1 MKAVRQIAKV
11 AVQATLAT
19 SMLLT
24 AAIAQA
30 HPEITATEKM
40 PVAGLYEIKF
50 NQAADVLYV
59 AATGSR
65 GEENAARILVLDP
78 ESLAVQ
84 SEYDVGETALYGLA
98 VNNRTQTLYGTATRT
113 GHIVALDLEN
123 GEVKGMVGGDRAHVR
138 QLVVD
143 EDSNTIYA
151 SVVGSRRETD
161 NPIPSSLWVIDGDAH
176 EITKTI
182 DIPGT
187 LTGLDVDIDAG
198 LAYMTDMNANHVV
211 QVDIDSGDVLNQ
223 WPTGGESTINVAVDP
238 EGQRLFVTNQ
248 GSGTLTIM
256 NAGNGDVIE
265 TIETGEGALS
275 VAYNPDA
282 NHIYVTNRRA
292 GTTSV
297 VDAESYEIVSNLT
310 TGTLPQSLAIDWET
324 EVVYVSN
331 KARGLGRNAPA
342 DAEPVVDEN
351 GDTVNRIIPS
361 H

>member
-1 MKAVRQIAKV
+1 MKAVRQIGKM
-11 AVQATLAT
+11 AVKTTLAA
-19 SMLLT
+19 SLLLT
-24 AAIAQA
+24 AAMAQA

-40 PVAGLYEIKF
+40 PVGGIYEVKF

-78 ESLAVQ
+78 QSLAVQ
-84 SEYDVGETALYGLA
+84 NEYDVGETALYGLA

-113 GHIVALDLEN
+113 GHVVALDLET
-123 GEVKGMVGGDRAHVR
+123 GEVKGMAGGDGAHVR

-143 EDSNTIYA
+143 EDSNTIYT
-151 SVVGSRRETD
+151 SVVGSRRQTE
-161 NPIPSSLWVIDGDAH
+161 NPVPSSLWVIDGDSN
-176 EITKTI
+176 EITKQI

-187 LTGLDVDIDAG
+187 LTGLAVDVEAG
-198 LAYMTDMNANHVV
+198 RAYLTDMNANHVV
-211 QVDIDSGDVLNQ
+211 AVDIESGAVMGE
-223 WPTGGESTINVAVDP
+223 WPTGGESSINVAVDP

-256 NAGNGDVIE
+256 NAVNGNVIE
-265 TIETGEGALS
+265 TVETGEGALS
-275 VAYNPDA
+275 VAYNPDV
-282 NHIYVTNRRA
+282 NQIYVTNRRA
-292 GTTSV
+292 STTSV
-297 VDAESYEIVSNLT
+297 VDAESYEILAT
-310 TGTLPQSLAIDWET
+310 LETGTYPQSLAIDWET

-331 KARGLGRNAPA
+331 KARGLPRNAPA

-351 GDTVNRIIPS
+351 GDTVNRIIPG